1 MIAEILKFIVYS
13 SLIVIISKF
22 LLVRILR
29 NLAENLNL
37 RANIVG
43 NIAGIAT
50 SIPEFLTVTISSFT
64 GLMNASIFNILSSNV
79 INFFQYIFSIT
90 FNRNLKKIM
99 NKAII
104 IDIILVLI
112 TIVIPMMLVNTDI
125 NNVVLIPIFILL
137 AVVFIVVNNIA
148 HKKYLKNV
156 DNKILEKEIA
166 VEKEEKRSN
175 RKTYVYIILLIISGI
190 LLYFVGNRLSDTLE
204 NLARYFNISEM
215 IIGIALGFIT
225 SIPELITFFESQK
238 HYKKTEEDAVLGVV
252 EATNNLFTSNILNLF
267 IIQSI
272 GIFVYNLFVLNW
284 CYIDKSILFSILYIW
299 TFRFTLQNLFWTVT

>member
-13 SLIVIISKF
+13 SLIVLISKF

-90 FNRNLKKIM
+90 FNRNFKKIM

-112 TIVIPMMLVNTDI
+112 TIVIPMILVNTDI
-125 NNVVLIPIFILL
+125 DNVVLIPIFILL

-272 GIFVYNLFVLNW
+272 GIFVYNLFVLN
-284 CYIDKSILFSILYIW
+284 
-299 TFRFTLQNLFWTVT
+299 

>member
-13 SLIVIISKF
+13 SLIVLISKF

-90 FNRNLKKIM
+90 FNRNFKKIM

-112 TIVIPMMLVNTDI
+112 TIVIPMILVNTDI
-125 NNVVLIPIFILL
+125 DNVVLIPIFILL

-252 EATNNLFTSNILNLF
+252 EATNNLFISNILNLF

-299 TFRFTLQNLFWTVT
+299 TFRFTLQNLF

>member
-1 MIAEILKFIVYS
+1 MITEFLKFIVYS
-13 SLIVIISKF
+13 FLIVLISKF
-22 LLVRILR
+22 ILVRILR
-29 NLAENLNL
+29 SLAENLNL

-50 SIPEFLTVTISSFT
+50 SIPEFLTVTISSFA
-64 GLMNASIFNILSSNV
+64 GLVNASIFNILSSNI

-112 TIVIPMMLVNTDI
+112 TIAIPVILLNTDI
-125 NNVVLIPIFILL
+125 NNVILIPIFILL

-148 HKKYLKNV
+148 HKKYLKKV
-156 DNKILEKEIA
+156 DNEILEKEI
-166 VEKEEKRSN
+166 VFEEEEKRSN
-175 RKTYVYIILLIISGI
+175 NKTYVYVIIISGI
-190 LLYFVGNRLSDTLE
+190 LLYFVGDRLSDTLE

-238 HYKKTEEDAVLGVV
+238 HYKETKEDAILGVV

-272 GIFVYNLFVLNW
+272 GILVYYLFAL
-284 CYIDKSILFSILYIW
+284 K
-299 TFRFTLQNLFWTVT
+299 

>member
-13 SLIVIISKF
+13 SLIVLISKF

-90 FNRNLKKIM
+90 FNRNFKKIM

-112 TIVIPMMLVNTDI
+112 TIVIPMILVNTDI

-272 GIFVYNLFVLNW
+272 GIFVYNLFVLN
-284 CYIDKSILFSILYIW
+284 
-299 TFRFTLQNLFWTVT
+299 

>member
-272 GIFVYNLFVLNW
+272 GIFVYNLFVLN
-284 CYIDKSILFSILYIW
+284 
-299 TFRFTLQNLFWTVT
+299 

>member
-13 SLIVIISKF
+13 SLIVLISKF

-90 FNRNLKKIM
+90 FNRNFKKIM

-238 HYKKTEEDAVLGVV
+238 HYKKTEEDVVWGVV

-272 GIFVYNLFVLNW
+272 GIFVYNLFVLN
-284 CYIDKSILFSILYIW
+284 
-299 TFRFTLQNLFWTVT
+299 

>member
-13 SLIVIISKF
+13 SLIVLISKF

-90 FNRNLKKIM
+90 FNRNFKKIM

-112 TIVIPMMLVNTDI
+112 TIVIPMILVNTDI
-125 NNVVLIPIFILL
+125 DNVVLIPIFILL

-252 EATNNLFTSNILNLF
+252 EATNNLFISNILNLF

-272 GIFVYNLFVLNW
+272 GIFVYNLFVLN
-284 CYIDKSILFSILYIW
+284 
-299 TFRFTLQNLFWTVT
+299 

>member
-1 MIAEILKFIVYS
+1 MITEFLKFIVYS
-13 SLIVIISKF
+13 SLIVLISKF

-50 SIPEFLTVTISSFT
+50 SIPEFLTVTISSFA
-64 GLMNASIFNILSSNV
+64 GLVNASIFNILSSNV

-90 FNRNLKKIM
+90 FNRNFKKIM

-112 TIVIPMMLVNTDI
+112 TIVIPMMLVNINI

-137 AVVFIVVNNIA
+137 AVVFIAVNNIA
-148 HKKYLKNV
+148 HKKYLKKV
-156 DNKILEKEIA
+156 DNEFLEKEIA

-238 HYKKTEEDAVLGVV
+238 HYKKTEEDVVWGVV

-272 GIFVYNLFVLNW
+272 GIFVYNLFVLN
-284 CYIDKSILFSILYIW
+284 
-299 TFRFTLQNLFWTVT
+299 

>member
-90 FNRNLKKIM
+90 FNRNFKKIM

-156 DNKILEKEIA
+156 NNKILEKEIA

-272 GIFVYNLFVLNW
+272 GIFVYNLFVLN
-284 CYIDKSILFSILYIW
+284 
-299 TFRFTLQNLFWTVT
+299 

>member
-1 MIAEILKFIVYS
+1 MIVEILKFIVYS
-13 SLIVIISKF
+13 SLIVLISKF

-90 FNRNLKKIM
+90 FNRNFKKIM

-175 RKTYVYIILLIISGI
+175 RKTYVYIIL
-190 LLYFVGNRLSDTLE
+190 
-204 NLARYFNISEM
+204 
-215 IIGIALGFIT
+215 
-225 SIPELITFFESQK
+225 
-238 HYKKTEEDAVLGVV
+238 
-252 EATNNLFTSNILNLF
+252 
-267 IIQSI
+267 
-272 GIFVYNLFVLNW
+272 
-284 CYIDKSILFSILYIW
+284 
-299 TFRFTLQNLFWTVT
+299 

>member
-13 SLIVIISKF
+13 CLIVLISKI

-137 AVVFIVVNNIA
+137 AVFFIVVNNIA

-272 GIFVYNLFVLNW
+272 GIFVYNLFVLN
-284 CYIDKSILFSILYIW
+284 
-299 TFRFTLQNLFWTVT
+299 

>member
-13 SLIVIISKF
+13 SLIVLISKF

-90 FNRNLKKIM
+90 FNRNFKKIM

-125 NNVVLIPIFILL
+125 DNVVLIPIFILL

-252 EATNNLFTSNILNLF
+252 EATNNLFISNILNLF

-299 TFRFTLQNLFWTVT
+299 TFRFTLQNLF